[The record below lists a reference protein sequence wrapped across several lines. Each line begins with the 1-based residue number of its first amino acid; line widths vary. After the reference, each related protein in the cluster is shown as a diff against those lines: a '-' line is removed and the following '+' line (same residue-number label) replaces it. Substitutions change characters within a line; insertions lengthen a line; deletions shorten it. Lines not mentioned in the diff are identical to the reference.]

1 MSEELPSNNTKDI
14 QPPSE
19 PKKSEGADP
28 VQDPA
33 QPSAIKSDQAQM
45 EGPRKILDVLDK
57 QGDAP
62 VSPVP
67 EEKSSAAL
75 PQDIPADA
83 GPSATVRA
91 EQNQPDAAQQTAEV
105 SSHGAGPDAAAV
117 FSVVQGPLDPEVM
130 ISEAMKKLD
139 KILDEIKSG
148 GKE

>member
-1 MSEELPSNNTKDI
+1 MSEELPSNNAKDI

-19 PKKSEGADP
+19 PKESEGADS

-33 QPSAIKSDQAQM
+33 QPPVIKSDQAQM

-62 VSPVP
+62 VSPAP

-75 PQDIPADA
+75 PQDLSAEAD
-83 GPSATVRA
+83 PS
-91 EQNQPDAAQQTAEV
+91 AAQQTAEV
-105 SSHGAGPDAAAV
+105 SDEGLNRDAAAV

-148 GKE
+148 DKE

>member
-1 MSEELPSNNTKDI
+1 MSEELPTNNAKDI
-14 QPPSE
+14 QPSSE
-19 PKKSEGADP
+19 PEKAEAADS
-28 VQDPA
+28 VKDQA

-57 QGDAP
+57 QGDIP

-75 PQDIPADA
+75 PKDISADA
-83 GPSATVRA
+83 DPSATVRA
-91 EQNQPDAAQQTAEV
+91 EV
-105 SSHGAGPDAAAV
+105 SSRGSAPDAAAV
-117 FSVVQGPLDPEVM
+117 FSVVQGPLDPEAM

-148 GKE
+148 DKE